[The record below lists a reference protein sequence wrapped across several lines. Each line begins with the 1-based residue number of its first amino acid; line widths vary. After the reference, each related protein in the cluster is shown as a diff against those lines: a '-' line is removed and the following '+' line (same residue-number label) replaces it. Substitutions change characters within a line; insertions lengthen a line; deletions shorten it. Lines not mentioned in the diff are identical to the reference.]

1 MYLLNNREYILQIR
15 IKVRL
20 RLYFFSK
27 INYNN
32 HLDNKMNIIFDT
44 NKYLQKGE
52 QIMNKINVALIFGG
66 KSGEHEVSLL
76 STASIYK
83 HINKDKYNVFTI
95 GITKEGRWMFY
106 DGNEENIKNGNWV
119 NLASKDV
126 EINLIPSGDKEVGL
140 KFEDGRVEK
149 IDVLFPVLHGPY
161 GEDGT
166 IQGLFEISQIPYVGC
181 GVLASSV
188 GMDKL
193 ICKKVFSQLDLP
205 QVSYTNTN
213 RWEFN
218 KNKEEELNDIEAK
231 LSYPIFVKP
240 ANLGSSVGIS
250 KATTREELEN
260 GIEEALRYDS
270 RIVLEQGINAR
281 EIEVAVLGNDDVKA
295 SIAGEIKPAKDF
307 YDYEDKYINGTSTY
321 DIPANISAEDM
332 DNIRKMAV
340 EAFKGIDGKGLSR
353 VDFFIDK
360 NSGEIFIN
368 EINTL
373 PGFTNISMYPK
384 MWEATGLEYS
394 KLIDRLIELALDSK
408 K

>member
-1 MYLLNNREYILQIR
+1 MKKL
-15 IKVRL
+15 
-20 RLYFFSK
+20 
-27 INYNN
+27 
-32 HLDNKMNIIFDT
+32 
-44 NKYLQKGE
+44 
-52 QIMNKINVALIFGG
+52 NVALIFGG
-66 KSGEHEVSLL
+66 KSGEHEVSLS

-83 HINKDKYNVFTI
+83 HIDKDKYNVFTI
-95 GITKEGRWMFY
+95 GITKDGRWMY
-106 DGNEENIKNGNWV
+106 YEGNEENIKNGEWV
-119 NLASKDV
+119 NLANKNV
-126 EINLIPSGDKEVGL
+126 EINLVPVGNREVGL
-140 KFEDGRVEK
+140 VFEDGRVEK

-193 ICKKVFSQLDLP
+193 VCKKVFSQIGLP
-205 QVSYTNTN
+205 QVDYTYTTK
-213 RWEFN
+213 WSFN
-218 KNKEEELNDIEAK
+218 KNEDQELNSIESK
-231 LSYPIFVKP
+231 LKYPIFVKP

-250 KATTREELEN
+250 KACNREELLK
-260 GIEEALRYDS
+260 GINEALRFDS
-270 RIVLEQGINAR
+270 RVVLEQGVNAR
-281 EIEVAVLGNDDVKA
+281 EIEVAVLGNDEVKA

-307 YDYEDKYINGTSTY
+307 YDYEDKYINGASTY
-321 DIPANISAEDM
+321 DIPANINDEDM
-332 DNIRKMAV
+332 ENIRQMAV

-353 VDFFIDK
+353 VDFFKDK
-360 NSGEIFIN
+360 ETGEIFIN

-394 KLIDRLIELALDSK
+394 NLIDRLIDLAIDAK

>member
-1 MYLLNNREYILQIR
+1 MTKL
-15 IKVRL
+15 
-20 RLYFFSK
+20 
-27 INYNN
+27 
-32 HLDNKMNIIFDT
+32 
-44 NKYLQKGE
+44 
-52 QIMNKINVALIFGG
+52 NVALIFGG

-83 HINKDKYNVFTI
+83 HIDKNKYNVFTI
-95 GITKEGRWMFY
+95 GITKDGKWMYYEGS
-106 DGNEENIKNGNWV
+106 EENIKNGEWV
-119 NLASKDV
+119 NLANKNV
-126 EINLIPSGDKEVGL
+126 EINLIPSGSREVGIR
-140 KFEDGRVEK
+140 FEDGRVEN

-166 IQGLFEISQIPYVGC
+166 IQGLFEISQVPYVGC

-193 ICKKVFSQLDLP
+193 VCKKVFSQIGLP
-205 QVSYTNTN
+205 QVEYTYTNK
-213 RWEFN
+213 WEFDNNTNQELDNIEN
-218 KNKEEELNDIEAK
+218 KLK
-231 LSYPIFVKP
+231 YPIFVKP
-240 ANLGSSVGIS
+240 ANMGSSVGIS
-250 KATTREELEN
+250 KTTNREELLD
-260 GIEEALRYDS
+260 GINEALKYDS

-281 EIEVAVLGNDDVKA
+281 EIEVAVLGNYDVKA

-307 YDYEDKYINGTSTY
+307 YDYEDKYLDGASTY
-321 DIPANISAEDM
+321 DIPAKIDQNTMSD
-332 DNIRKMAV
+332 IRRMAI

-360 NSGEIFIN
+360 DSGEVFIN

-384 MWEATGLEYS
+384 MWEKTGLNYEDIIDN
-394 KLIDRLIELALDSK
+394 LIKLALDSK

>member
-1 MYLLNNREYILQIR
+1 MYY
-15 IKVRL
+15 
-20 RLYFFSK
+20 
-27 INYNN
+27 
-32 HLDNKMNIIFDT
+32 
-44 NKYLQKGE
+44 
-52 QIMNKINVALIFGG
+52 
-66 KSGEHEVSLL
+66 
-76 STASIYK
+76 
-83 HINKDKYNVFTI
+83 
-95 GITKEGRWMFY
+95 EGS
-106 DGNEENIKNGNWV
+106 EENIKNGNWV
-119 NLASKDV
+119 NLANKKV
-126 EINLIPSGDKEVGL
+126 EVNLVPSGNKEVGII
-140 KFEDGRVEK
+140 FEDGRVEK

-193 ICKKVFSQLDLP
+193 ICKKVFSEIGLP
-205 QVSYTNTN
+205 QVNYTDTS
-213 RWEFN
+213 RWAFN
-218 KNKEEELNDIEAK
+218 MDSEKELNDIEAK

-250 KATTREELEN
+250 KATDREELLK
-260 GIEEALRYDS
+260 GIEEALKYDS
-270 RIVLEQGINAR
+270 RIVLEQGIDAR
-281 EIEVAVLGNDDVKA
+281 EIEVAVLGNDEVKA

-307 YDYEDKYINGTSTY
+307 YDYEDKYINGASTY
-321 DIPANISAEDM
+321 DIPANISEENM
-332 DNIRKMAV
+332 ENIRRMAV

-353 VDFFIDK
+353 VDFFIDR

-384 MWEATGLEYS
+384 MWEATGLAYTQ
-394 KLIDRLIELALDSK
+394 LIDKLIELAIDAK

>member
-1 MYLLNNREYILQIR
+1 
-15 IKVRL
+15 
-20 RLYFFSK
+20 
-27 INYNN
+27 
-32 HLDNKMNIIFDT
+32 
-44 NKYLQKGE
+44 
-52 QIMNKINVALIFGG
+52 MNKLNIALIFGG
-66 KSGEHEVSLL
+66 KSGEHEVSLV

-83 HINKDKYNVFTI
+83 HIDKDKYNVFTI
-95 GITKEGRWMFY
+95 GITKEGTWMY
-106 DGNEENIKNGNWV
+106 YEGSEENIKNGNWV
-119 NLASKDV
+119 NLANKKVDV
-126 EINLIPSGDKEVGL
+126 NLVPSGNKEVGIL
-140 KFEDGRVEK
+140 FEDGRVEK

-193 ICKKVFSQLDLP
+193 ICKKVFSEIGLP
-205 QVSYTNTN
+205 QVNYTDTS
-213 RWEFN
+213 RWAFN
-218 KNKEEELNDIEAK
+218 MDSEKELNDIEAK

-250 KATTREELEN
+250 KATDREELLK
-260 GIEEALRYDS
+260 GIEEALKYDS
-270 RIVLEQGINAR
+270 RIVLEQGIDAR
-281 EIEVAVLGNDDVKA
+281 EIEVAVLGNDEVKA

-307 YDYEDKYINGTSTY
+307 YDYEDKYINGASTY
-321 DIPANISAEDM
+321 DIPANISEENM
-332 DNIRKMAV
+332 ENIRRMAV

-353 VDFFIDK
+353 VDFFIDR

-384 MWEATGLEYS
+384 MWEATGLAYTQ
-394 KLIDRLIELALDSK
+394 LIDKLIELAIDAK

>member
-1 MYLLNNREYILQIR
+1 MAKLNI
-15 IKVRL
+15 
-20 RLYFFSK
+20 
-27 INYNN
+27 
-32 HLDNKMNIIFDT
+32 
-44 NKYLQKGE
+44 
-52 QIMNKINVALIFGG
+52 ALIFGG
-66 KSGEHEVSLL
+66 KSGEHEVSL
-76 STASIYK
+76 SSSASIYT
-83 HINKDKYNVFTI
+83 HIDKNKYNVFTI
-95 GITKEGRWMFY
+95 GITKDGRWMY
-106 DGNEENIKNGNWV
+106 YEGSEENIKNGEWV
-119 NLASKDV
+119 NLANKNV
-126 EINLIPSGDKEVGL
+126 EINLIPVGNREIGIV
-140 KFEDGRVEK
+140 FEDGRVEK

-193 ICKKVFSQLDLP
+193 ICKKVFSQIGLP
-205 QVSYTNTN
+205 QVDYTYTNK
-213 RWEFN
+213 WVFN
-218 KNKEEELNDIEAK
+218 KNIEEELNNIESK
-231 LSYPIFVKP
+231 LKYPIFVKP

-250 KATTREELEN
+250 KANNREELLN
-260 GIEEALRYDS
+260 GINEALKFDA
-270 RIVLEQGINAR
+270 RIVLEQGIDAR
-281 EIEVAVLGNDDVKA
+281 EIEVSVLGNDEVKA

-307 YDYEDKYINGTSTY
+307 YDYEDKYVNGASTY
-321 DIPANISAEDM
+321 DIPANINDVDM
-332 DNIRKMAV
+332 ENIRRMAI

-394 KLIDRLIELALDSK
+394 SLIDNLIELALDTK

>member
-1 MYLLNNREYILQIR
+1 M
-15 IKVRL
+15 
-20 RLYFFSK
+20 S
-27 INYNN
+27 
-32 HLDNKMNIIFDT
+32 
-44 NKYLQKGE
+44 
-52 QIMNKINVALIFGG
+52 KINVALIFGG

-83 HINKDKYNVFTI
+83 HINRDKYNVFTI

-119 NLASKDV
+119 NLANKNV
-126 EINLIPSGDKEVGL
+126 EINLIPSGNKEVGL

-193 ICKKVFSQLDLP
+193 ICKKVFSQIGLP
-205 QVSYTNTN
+205 QVDYTYTN

-218 KNKEEELNDIEAK
+218 INKDKELNNIEQK

-250 KATTREELEN
+250 KASNREELLI
-260 GIEEALRYDS
+260 GIEEALKYDS
-270 RIVLEQGINAR
+270 RIVLEKGINAR
-281 EIEVAVLGNDDVKA
+281 EIEVAVIGNEEVKA

-321 DIPANISAEDM
+321 DIPANIKQK
-332 DNIRKMAV
+332 IWK
-340 EAFKGIDGKGLSR
+340 I
-353 VDFFIDK
+353 
-360 NSGEIFIN
+360 
-368 EINTL
+368 
-373 PGFTNISMYPK
+373 
-384 MWEATGLEYS
+384 
-394 KLIDRLIELALDSK
+394 
-408 K
+408 

>member
-1 MYLLNNREYILQIR
+1 M
-15 IKVRL
+15 
-20 RLYFFSK
+20 SK
-27 INYNN
+27 
-32 HLDNKMNIIFDT
+32 L
-44 NKYLQKGE
+44 
-52 QIMNKINVALIFGG
+52 NVALIFGG

-76 STASIYK
+76 SSASIYK
-83 HINKDKYNVFTI
+83 HIDKSKYNVFTI
-95 GITKEGRWMFY
+95 GITKEGTWLY
-106 DGNEENIKNGNWV
+106 YEGNEENIKNGKWAELSNKNVEV
-119 NLASKDV
+119 NLV
-126 EINLIPSGDKEVGL
+126 PTGNKEVGIL
-140 KFEDGRVEK
+140 FEDGKVEK

-193 ICKKVFSQLDLP
+193 VCKKVFSQIGLP
-205 QVSYTNTN
+205 QVAYTYTTK
-213 RWEFN
+213 WQFD
-218 KNKEEELNDIEAK
+218 KDQDLELNDIEK
-231 LSYPIFVKP
+231 NLTYPIFVKP

-250 KATTREELEN
+250 KANNREELLE
-260 GIEEALRYDS
+260 GILEALKFDT

-281 EIEVAVLGNDDVKA
+281 EIEVAVLGNDEVKA

-307 YDYEDKYINGTSTY
+307 YDYEDKYLNGVSTY
-321 DIPANISAEDM
+321 DIPANIDEKLMED
-332 DNIRKMAV
+332 IREMAIK
-340 EAFKGIDGKGLSR
+340 AFKGIDGKGLSR

-360 NSGEIFIN
+360 DTQEVYIN

-384 MWEATGLEYS
+384 MWEATGLTYPN
-394 KLIDRLIELALDSK
+394 LIDSLIKLAVEAK

>member
-1 MYLLNNREYILQIR
+1 MDKL
-15 IKVRL
+15 
-20 RLYFFSK
+20 
-27 INYNN
+27 
-32 HLDNKMNIIFDT
+32 
-44 NKYLQKGE
+44 
-52 QIMNKINVALIFGG
+52 NVALIFGG
-66 KSGEHEVSLL
+66 KSGEHEVSLA
-76 STASIYK
+76 SSASIYT
-83 HINKDKYNVFTI
+83 HIDKNKYNVFTI
-95 GITKEGRWMFY
+95 GITKDGRWMY
-106 DGNEENIKNGNWV
+106 YEGNEENIKNGEWV
-119 NLASKDV
+119 NLANKNV
-126 EINLIPSGDKEVGL
+126 EINLVPVGNKEVGIV
-140 KFEDGRVEK
+140 FEDGTVEK

-193 ICKKVFSQLDLP
+193 ICKKVFSQIGLP
-205 QVSYTNTN
+205 QVDYTYTNK
-213 RWEFN
+213 WSFN
-218 KNKEEELNDIEAK
+218 KNTEEELNSIEEK
-231 LSYPIFVKP
+231 LSYPVFVKP

-250 KATTREELEN
+250 KANNRQELLN
-260 GIEEALRYDS
+260 GINEALKFDS

-281 EIEVAVLGNDDVKA
+281 EIEVAVLGNNEVEA
-295 SIAGEIKPAKDF
+295 SIAGEIKPGKDF
-307 YDYEDKYINGTSTY
+307 YDYEDKYINGASTY
-321 DIPANISAEDM
+321 DIPANINDKDM
-332 DNIRKMAV
+332 ENIRQMAI

-394 KLIDRLIELALDSK
+394 GLIDSLIELALDSK

>member
-1 MYLLNNREYILQIR
+1 
-15 IKVRL
+15 
-20 RLYFFSK
+20 
-27 INYNN
+27 
-32 HLDNKMNIIFDT
+32 
-44 NKYLQKGE
+44 
-52 QIMNKINVALIFGG
+52 MNKLNIALIFGG
-66 KSGEHEVSLL
+66 KSGEHEVSLV

-83 HINKDKYNVFTI
+83 HIDKDKYNVFTI
-95 GITKEGRWMFY
+95 GITKEGTWMY
-106 DGNEENIKNGNWV
+106 YEGSEENIKNGNWV
-119 NLASKDV
+119 NLANKKV
-126 EINLIPSGDKEVGL
+126 EVNLVPSGNKEVGII
-140 KFEDGRVEK
+140 FEDGRVEK

-193 ICKKVFSQLDLP
+193 ICKKVFSEIGLP
-205 QVSYTNTN
+205 QVNYTDTS
-213 RWEFN
+213 RWAFN
-218 KNKEEELNDIEAK
+218 MDSDKELNDIEAK

-250 KATTREELEN
+250 KATDREELLK
-260 GIEEALRYDS
+260 GIEEALKYDS
-270 RIVLEQGINAR
+270 RIVLEQGIDAR
-281 EIEVAVLGNDDVKA
+281 EIEVAVLGNEDVKA

-307 YDYEDKYINGTSTY
+307 YDYEDKYINGASTY
-321 DIPANISAEDM
+321 DIPAKISESQM
-332 DNIRKMAV
+332 DDIRKMAIK
-340 EAFKGIDGKGLSR
+340 AFKALDGKGLSR

-394 KLIDRLIELALDSK
+394 KLIDKLIELALDSK

>member
-1 MYLLNNREYILQIR
+1 MKKL
-15 IKVRL
+15 
-20 RLYFFSK
+20 
-27 INYNN
+27 
-32 HLDNKMNIIFDT
+32 
-44 NKYLQKGE
+44 
-52 QIMNKINVALIFGG
+52 NVALIFGG
-66 KSGEHEVSLL
+66 KSGEHEVSLS

-83 HINKDKYNVFTI
+83 HIDKDKYNVFTI
-95 GITKEGRWMFY
+95 GITKDGRWMY
-106 DGNEENIKNGNWV
+106 YEGNEENIKNGKWV
-119 NLASKDV
+119 NLANKNV
-126 EINLIPSGDKEVGL
+126 EINLVPVGNREVGL
-140 KFEDGRVEK
+140 VFEDGRVEK

-193 ICKKVFSQLDLP
+193 VCKKVFSQIGLP
-205 QVSYTNTN
+205 QVDYTYTTK
-213 RWEFN
+213 WSFN
-218 KNKEEELNDIEAK
+218 KNEDQELNSIESK
-231 LSYPIFVKP
+231 LKYPIFVKP

-250 KATTREELEN
+250 KACNREELLK
-260 GIEEALRYDS
+260 GINEALQFDS
-270 RIVLEQGINAR
+270 RVVLEQGVNAR
-281 EIEVAVLGNDDVKA
+281 EIEVAVLGNDEVKA

-307 YDYEDKYINGTSTY
+307 YDYEDKYINGASTY
-321 DIPANISAEDM
+321 DIPANINDEDM
-332 DNIRKMAV
+332 ENIRQMAV

-353 VDFFIDK
+353 VDFFKDK
-360 NSGEIFIN
+360 ETGEIFIN

-394 KLIDRLIELALDSK
+394 NLIDRLIDLAIDAK

>member
-1 MYLLNNREYILQIR
+1 
-15 IKVRL
+15 
-20 RLYFFSK
+20 
-27 INYNN
+27 
-32 HLDNKMNIIFDT
+32 
-44 NKYLQKGE
+44 
-52 QIMNKINVALIFGG
+52 MNKLNIALIFGG
-66 KSGEHEVSLL
+66 KSGEHEVSLV

-83 HINKDKYNVFTI
+83 HIDKDKYNVFTI
-95 GITKEGRWMFY
+95 GITKEGTWMY
-106 DGNEENIKNGNWV
+106 YEGSEENIKNGNWV
-119 NLASKDV
+119 NLANKKV
-126 EINLIPSGDKEVGL
+126 EVNLVPSGNKEVGII
-140 KFEDGRVEK
+140 FEDGRVEK

-193 ICKKVFSQLDLP
+193 ICKKVFSEIGLP
-205 QVSYTNTN
+205 QVNYTDTS
-213 RWEFN
+213 RWAFN
-218 KNKEEELNDIEAK
+218 MDSEKELNDIEAK

-250 KATTREELEN
+250 KATDREELLK
-260 GIEEALRYDS
+260 GIEEALKYDS
-270 RIVLEQGINAR
+270 RIVLEQGIDAR
-281 EIEVAVLGNDDVKA
+281 EIEVAVLGNDEVKA

-307 YDYEDKYINGTSTY
+307 YDYEDKYINGASTY
-321 DIPANISAEDM
+321 DIPANINEENM
-332 DNIRKMAV
+332 ENIRRMAV

-353 VDFFIDK
+353 VDFFIDR

-384 MWEATGLEYS
+384 MWEATGLPYTQ
-394 KLIDRLIELALDSK
+394 LIDKLIELAIDAK